1 MNLSVYA
8 PYFAHNMWQIKWEH
22 AERIGGT
29 QDVEPHKKPTTI
41 TTTATHSAIN
51 IFRCSSKAFRFI
63 CMRETIVVSWEKKR
77 KRKSRR
83 YILGG
88 TFPPK
93 LFRELVVI
101 MHSNACDDEDETH
114 SYCRS
119 QYFVVTGHRP
129 NKLKPILFHTKRC
142 GKLGKKALVVR
153 VCTILFVTYRITN
166 ASTRFYC
173 AAQWNAVVTIFINK
187 RYVTHTHSHTQS
199 DIYDFRIAIRSC
211 IVCVFSIL
219 NNFQTMAYIN
229 SWSLCRWKIS
239 KPNY

>member
-1 MNLSVYA
+1 MRARRANWRYPRCRTTQKANNNNNNGDTFRHKHIPMFVESFSIYMYAGNDCRQLRKKTEAKKPALYSRRNFSAKAVSRACRDNAQQRLWWRGRNTFILSVSI
-8 PYFAHNMWQIKWEH
+8 FCCNWSS
-22 AERIGGT
+22 T
-29 QDVEPHKKPTTI
+29 QQTKTNTVSHEEVRKTRKKG
-41 TTTATHSAIN
+41 A
-51 IFRCSSKAFRFI
+51 RCA
-63 CMRETIVVSWEKKR
+63 
-77 KRKSRR
+77 
-83 YILGG
+83 
-88 TFPPK
+88 
-93 LFRELVVI
+93 
-101 MHSNACDDEDETH
+101 
-114 SYCRS
+114 
-119 QYFVVTGHRP
+119 
-129 NKLKPILFHTKRC
+129 
-142 GKLGKKALVVR
+142 R
-153 VCTILFVTYRITN
+153 VYILFVTYRITN